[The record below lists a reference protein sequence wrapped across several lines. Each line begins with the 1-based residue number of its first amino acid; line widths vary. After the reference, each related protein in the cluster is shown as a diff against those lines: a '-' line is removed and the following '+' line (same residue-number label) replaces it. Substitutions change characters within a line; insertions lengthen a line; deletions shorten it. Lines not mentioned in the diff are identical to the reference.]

1 MKALFLA
8 INILIGTL
16 GVALGVAILVNL
28 FNGPDKL
35 AFALIGVGLVALAAV
50 CYCMGRECCLGA
62 RRPDRLTA

>member
-1 MKALFLA
+1 MKALFIT

-16 GVALGVAILVNL
+16 GAALGVTILVNL

-50 CYCMGRECCLGA
+50 CCCIGRECCFGK
-62 RRPDRLTA
+62 RRPERLTA